1 MTYTNTA
8 KDISALLD
16 HGTIECKLRHHI
28 HPPHCH
34 ERSDK
39 KCGMIDC
46 PNHSHITELCEILD
60 IFEEWRKES
69 KENGDLNYNECVETL
84 PSWFQLRWL
93 VETLKESK
101 ENGDLNY
108 NECVETLPSWFQLR
122 WLVETLCIRR
132 EPPVVQVDERPKLG
146 FLCEESLI
154 NDSYGD
160 GLCCSNGSGSYAI
173 K

>member
-69 KENGDLNYNECVETL
+69 KENGDLNYNE
-84 PSWFQLRWL
+84 
-93 VETLKESK
+93 
-101 ENGDLNY
+101 G
-108 NECVETLPSWFQLR
+108 VETLPSWFQLR

-173 K
+173 

>member
-34 ERSDK
+34 EKSEK

-69 KENGDLNYNECVETL
+69 KENGDLNYNE
-84 PSWFQLRWL
+84 
-93 VETLKESK
+93 
-101 ENGDLNY
+101 G
-108 NECVETLPSWFQLR
+108 VETLPSWFQLR

-146 FLCEESLI
+146 FLCEKSLI
-154 NDSYGD
+154 NDSHGD
-160 GLCCSNGSGSYAI
+160 GLCCGNGSSSYAI
-173 K
+173 

>member
-1 MTYTNTA
+1 MTYTNHTA

-34 ERSDK
+34 EKSEK

-60 IFEEWRKES
+60 IFEEWR
-69 KENGDLNYNECVETL
+69 
-84 PSWFQLRWL
+84 
-93 VETLKESK
+93 KESK

-160 GLCCSNGSGSYAI
+160 GLCCSNGSGSYAM

>member
-1 MTYTNTA
+1 MTYTNHTA

-69 KENGDLNYNECVETL
+69 KENGDLNYNE
-84 PSWFQLRWL
+84 
-93 VETLKESK
+93 
-101 ENGDLNY
+101 G
-108 NECVETLPSWFQLR
+108 VETLPSWFQLR

>member
-84 PSWFQLRWL
+84 PSKR
-93 VETLKESK
+93 VNRKS
-101 ENGDLNY
+101 
-108 NECVETLPSWFQLR
+108 
-122 WLVETLCIRR
+122 
-132 EPPVVQVDERPKLG
+132 
-146 FLCEESLI
+146 SLSI
-154 NDSYGD
+154 TKRQQ
-160 GLCCSNGSGSYAI
+160 I